1 MQNAPNTLIAWK
13 PGKFHSTILQKVDL
27 TLKATDF
34 QQTGLAIVTPN
45 WLPAVWKKYLNNE
58 MTEAEVVQHLAKAEE
73 VESDIL
79 YGNN

>member
-1 MQNAPNTLIAWK
+1 M
-13 PGKFHSTILQKVDL
+13 
-27 TLKATDF
+27 LKATDF
-34 QQTGLAIVTPN
+34 WQTGLAIITPN

-73 VESDIL
+73 AESDIL